1 MCMYACAYGG
11 VPKAREGIRSP
22 GMGVTDDRHSGRAGE
37 YTNPGLLEEN
47 LCPNHWEI
55 SMAPGGIVLKIDF

>member
-1 MCMYACAYGG
+1 MYACAYGG

-47 LCPNHWEI
+47 LCPNH
-55 SMAPGGIVLKIDF
+55 